1 MYKPI
6 LNSIII
12 ILICLILFFMF
23 HDHILEFIN
32 MLFVPIFDRLN
43 AIFD

>member
-1 MYKPI
+1 MYKHI

-23 HDHILEFIN
+23 RTHIMEFLR
-32 MLFVPIFDRLN
+32 MMFVPIYDRLN